1 MGGRR
6 GSRTQRK
13 HFKQSRE
20 NVWKRP
26 KTESSSDPNNPNS
39 NNHAWQP
46 FATQNPSFDEYYK
59 VIFILFFYLF
69 HLYVKDGSVLCN
81 SFFWQEQGI
90 VSPEEWDAFMEM
102 LRKPLP
108 AAFRINATYVFL
120 FFLFFLLKIWGLRI
134 DRETIISLLSNIFT
148 YLLQ

>member
-26 KTESSSDPNNPNS
+26 RTDSSADPQNPNS
-39 NNHAWQP
+39 HKPAWQP

-59 VIFILFFYLF
+59 VKYSFYMLFISSICEKYKCFIY
-69 HLYVKDGSVLCN
+69 
-81 SFFWQEQGI
+81 
-90 VSPEEWDAFMEM
+90 
-102 LRKPLP
+102 
-108 AAFRINATYVFL
+108 L
-120 FFLFFLLKIWGLRI
+120 FFLGRNKGLFLPKNGMLSSKCL
-134 DRETIISLLSNIFT
+134 ENHYLLLSELILRRFFFFT
-148 YLLQ
+148 F